1 MRLPSIEAL
10 VTGAGRT
17 LVRFPTVIGAGVVA
31 AVAGTIG
38 VDSADGDFWLRLM
51 GTAALALPL
60 LLAADLTCERRRW
73 APAVRVVLWIAGA
86 GLLAGFMAAW
96 FRWSEPV
103 AAGRYI
109 QLSTAFHLLVAFAP
123 FVGSREIQG
132 FWQYNKTFFLRALTA
147 GLFSAVLYAGL
158 AVALLALDNL
168 FGLNVDDDWYAR
180 LFFVLAFVFNTWFF
194 LGGVPADLSG
204 LEREEDYPRGLK
216 VFAQYVLVPLVAVYL
231 VILTAYLVKVLVT
244 QEWPSGWIGWLVSSV
259 AAGGIFSLL
268 LVHPVA
274 EQTENRWMR
283 TYARGFYVAI
293 FPSIVMLWLAI
304 YQRVEQYGF
313 TEPRY
318 FLTILSI
325 WLAGIAVYYAATRSR
340 DIRIIPTT
348 LCIGTLLT
356 FAGPWGA
363 YQVSKASQV
372 NRLERLLRDNDIL
385 DDHTIRPA
393 SRRVEYAEQRE
404 INAILRYLV
413 GTHGTGTIAPWFG
426 GTLVTSDT
434 LGEGTR
440 SSPQRAVEERT
451 QLIAELLGID
461 YVGRWAPG
469 DVGPFS
475 YYVQWNRQPVPI
487 TGYDVAVRVSG
498 LTSDSV
504 VLEEGLVLRYDSTST
519 TIEFALRGDV
529 VLSQSLTGLLDSAA
543 IAGVA
548 AGGRGV
554 EPRAMRLTAE
564 APELRIAAYVTSING
579 ERTADGVRVRNLDVQ
594 LFYSRS
600 EQRPD

>member
-1 MRLPSIEAL
+1 MRLPSVEAL
-10 VTGAGRT
+10 VAAARRT
-17 LVRFPTVIGAGVVA
+17 LLRFPTVLTVGAVA
-31 AVAGTIG
+31 AAAGAVA
-38 VDSADGDFWLRLM
+38 VDSANEEVWLRLM
-51 GTAALALPL
+51 GTAALAIPL
-60 LLAADLTCERRRW
+60 FIAFDLTCERYRW
-73 APAVRVVLWIAGA
+73 GMWIRAVLWLLGAAG
-86 GLLAGFMAAW
+86 LAGFMAAW
-96 FRWSEPV
+96 FDWSEPV

-109 QLSTAFHLLVAFAP
+109 QLSAAFHLLAAVGP
-123 FVGSREIQG
+123 FVATGAIHG
-132 FWQYNKTFFLRALTA
+132 FWQFNKMLLLRALTA
-147 GLFSAVLYAGL
+147 ALFSAVLFAGL

-168 FGLNVDDDWYAR
+168 FGLDVSEESYAR

-194 LGGVPADLSG
+194 LAGVPADLSA
-204 LEREEDYPRGLK
+204 LERDEDYPRGLK

-231 VILTAYLVKVLVT
+231 VILTLYLVKVLVT
-244 QEWPSGWIGWLVSSV
+244 QVWPSGWIGWLVSSV
-259 AAGGIFSLL
+259 AAAGILSLL

-274 EQTENRWMR
+274 EHSENRWMR

-325 WLAGIAVYYAATRSR
+325 WLAGIAVYYAVTRSR
-340 DIRIIPTT
+340 DIRIIPAT
-348 LCIGTLLT
+348 LCVGALLT

-363 YQVSKASQV
+363 YQVSESSQV
-372 NRLERLLRDNDIL
+372 NRLERLLRDNDML
-385 DDHTIRPA
+385 DDDTIRPA
-393 SRRVEYAEQRE
+393 STGVVYAEQRE
-404 INAILRYLV
+404 INAILRYLI
-413 GTHGTGTIAPWFG
+413 GTHGTGAIAPWFG
-426 GTLVTSDT
+426 GALVTSDT
-434 LGEGTR
+434 LGEGT
-440 SSPQRAVEERT
+440 SPSPQREVEERT
-451 QLIAELLGID
+451 QLIAGLIGID

-469 DVGPFS
+469 AVGPFS

-487 TGYDVAVRVSG
+487 TGYDVAVRVNG
-498 LTSDSV
+498 LTRDSV
-504 VLEEGLVLRYDSTST
+504 ELEEDLVVRYDSSSAA
-519 TIEFALRGDV
+519 IEFAMRGEV
-529 VLSQSLTGLLDSAA
+529 VLSPSLTGLLDSAA

-554 EPRAMRLTAE
+554 EPHTMRLTAE

-600 EQRPD
+600 EPRPD